1 MSTGSRR
8 ARCSGTSP
16 TRASASRSGR
26 AAPLIPAR
34 ISRRDTSSP
43 SGSDRRVMD
52 QKAVAQLLA
61 AERVSV
67 LERLAGLERE
77 LAAIIESSRS
87 AGTDD
92 EHDPE
97 GATVAFERQH
107 LAALVSQARGHLAQ
121 IDAAMLRLAGG
132 SYGTCERCGQPIG
145 EERLAARPVTTLC
158 ITCASRR

>member
-1 MSTGSRR
+1 ME
-8 ARCSGTSP
+8 
-16 TRASASRSGR
+16 
-26 AAPLIPAR
+26 
-34 ISRRDTSSP
+34 
-43 SGSDRRVMD
+43 
-52 QKAVAQLLA
+52 QKAIAQLLA

-77 LAAIIESSRS
+77 LAAIIESSGS

-121 IDAAMLRLAGG
+121 IDAAMLRLAEG
-132 SYGTCERCGQPIG
+132 SYGICESCGASIS
-145 EERLAARPVTTLC
+145 EERLAARPMTTLC
-158 ITCASRR
+158 ITCASQR